1 MAGSWVH
8 GIMNP
13 FVPLNLRWWAEIRR
27 ANGYP
32 TDLIMDVDL
41 RMDDYDFIKAR
52 SNLGRTKQYWWPR
65 F

>member
-1 MAGSWVH
+1 
-8 GIMNP
+8 
-13 FVPLNLRWWAEIRR
+13 LNLRWWAEIRR